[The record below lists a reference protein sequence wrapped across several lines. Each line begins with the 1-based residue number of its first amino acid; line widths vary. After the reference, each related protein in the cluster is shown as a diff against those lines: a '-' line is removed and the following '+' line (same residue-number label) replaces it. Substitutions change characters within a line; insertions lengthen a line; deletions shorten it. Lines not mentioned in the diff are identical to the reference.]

1 VVRIF
6 FYGVFI
12 AAIFLMM
19 ISNSIQANPIYSD
32 TSYPVAEDSIQENAG
47 EELVVSD
54 ELDLSDGA
62 EPEVNSS
69 EREILREKIEALVRP
84 VVEAQGY
91 KLYDVEPPLRSGA
104 ALRIYIWKGAVS
116 ADAGIGSNEGMG
128 RREGVVLDDCAR
140 VSKAIELITQLDDVI
155 EGNYVQEV
163 SSPGVNRKLPRLEHF
178 RSAVGEF
185 ARVVTNAGQVFSGNI
200 ISVDC
205 GALKTG
211 EIVME
216 NHNKPGQRDDEG
228 LGFKKKA
235 GKRSP
240 SKGKPPDPVIENFL
254 ISDVKRARIDFQF
267 KI

>member
-1 VVRIF
+1 
-6 FYGVFI
+6 
-12 AAIFLMM
+12 MM
-19 ISNSIQANPIYSD
+19 ISTSIQANPISSD
-32 TSYPVAEDSIQENAG
+32 TSYPVAEDSTEENAG

-62 EPEVNSS
+62 EPEISPEPEISS
-69 EREILREKIEALVRP
+69 GEREILREKIEVLVKP

-91 KLYDVEPPLRSGA
+91 KLYDLEPPLRSGA

-116 ADAGIGSNEGMG
+116 ADSVIS
-128 RREGVVLDDCAR
+128 RDGVVLDDCAR
-140 VSKAIELITQLDDVI
+140 VSKAIELVTELDDVI

-185 ARVVTNAGQVFSGNI
+185 ARVVTHAGQVFSGNI
-200 ISVDC
+200 ISADC
-205 GALKTG
+205 DALKTG

-240 SKGKPPDPVIENFL
+240 SKGKPPAPVIEKFL